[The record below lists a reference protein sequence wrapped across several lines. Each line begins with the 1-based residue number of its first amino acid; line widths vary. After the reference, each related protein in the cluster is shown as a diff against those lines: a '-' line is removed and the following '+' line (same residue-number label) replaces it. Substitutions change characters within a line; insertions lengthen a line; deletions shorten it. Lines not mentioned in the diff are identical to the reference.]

1 MGKFTSKWIVV
12 TGASSGIGAG
22 FARELAKLGGYLILV
37 ARRKNLLESLQKEL
51 QETYSVEIISI
62 IADLS
67 SIEGVHHT
75 YKTIKKLGKDI
86 SFLINNAAAGLHGKF
101 GDLSYED
108 QAKYLYL
115 NVNSLTELTYLFLG
129 DFLAV
134 KRGGILNVSSVI
146 ASHPCPDYA
155 TYAASKAYVLSF
167 TQALHHEYKSAGI
180 AISTLC
186 PGPTATEFFEK
197 AGEKPGAIIRLF
209 MISPEKCAQIGLK
222 ALGKNQSVSIP
233 GLVNWVWFHIHSF
246 IPKSLGAFVS
256 NLLH

>member
-1 MGKFTSKWIVV
+1 MGKFTNKWVVV

-22 FARELAKLGGYLILV
+22 FAREVAKLGGHLILV
-37 ARRKNLLESLQKEL
+37 ARRTNRLESLQKEL
-51 QETYSVEIISI
+51 QENYSSEVISI
-62 IADLS
+62 FADLS
-67 SIEGVHHT
+67 TIEGARNTH
-75 YKTIKKLGKDI
+75 KTIAKLGKDI

-108 QAKYLYL
+108 QAKCLYL
-115 NVNSLTELTYLFLG
+115 NVNSLTELTYLFLE
-129 DFLAV
+129 DFLV
-134 KRGGILNVSSVI
+134 LKRGGILNISSII
-146 ASHPCPDYA
+146 ASHFCPNYA

-197 AGEKPGAIIRLF
+197 SGEKPSAIIRFF

-222 ALGKNQSVSIP
+222 ALSNNKLVSIP
-233 GLVNWVWFHIHSF
+233 GFVNWLWFHIHPF
-246 IPKSLGAFVS
+246 IPKFLGAFIS